1 MSGVVRAARGVTG
14 GAAGAVQSL
23 ASSAGSAVSNI
34 GTAITKAVDTVGTA
48 ATNIAKNPLPVIE
61 TIALVSAGVPPEA
74 ASAIVTYANGGSVKQ
89 AAIAYGA
96 VTAGQA
102 VAAEY
107 GAPATYGTTPG
118 SQQSAML
125 AAQDAGMPS
134 VTTSAIQGAGTGA
147 TAAALSGKSARDV
160 AKAGLA
166 GGVISGG
173 TQATTQ
179 AAGTQPG
186 SWSDV
191 GVQTIARQTL
201 SDAVGGK
208 ALPAGYTPATAPLSS
223 VTTTGA
229 GASPSSSAL
238 AQALR
243 TDLGAPIFG
252 GDKDKESPKSGWN
265 VESLRYMGGT
275 GEA

>member
-1 MSGVVRAARGVTG
+1 MSKVVKAVTAPVRAVTS
-14 GAAGAVQSL
+14 AV
-23 ASSAGSAVSNI
+23 ADVAGSAVKNL
-34 GTAITKAVDTVGTA
+34 GNAVTKAADTVGTA
-48 ATNIAKNPLPVIE
+48 VTNIAKNPLPALE
-61 TIALVSAGVPPEA
+61 TIALVSAGVPPNI
-74 ASAIVTYANGGSVKQ
+74 ASAAVTYANGGSAKQ
-89 AAIAYGA
+89 ALATYGA

-134 VTTSAIQGAGTGA
+134 VTTSTIQGATTGA
-147 TAAALSGKSARDV
+147 TGAALSGKSARDV

-166 GGVISGG
+166 GGFVSGG
-173 TQATTQ
+173 TQAASQ
-179 AAGTQPG
+179 SAGTQPG
-186 SWSDV
+186 SLAEF
-191 GVQTIARQTL
+191 GVQTIARQSL
-201 SDAVGGK
+201 SDIVGGK
-208 ALPAGYTPATAPLSS
+208 SLPAGYTPTTASTPTS

-229 GASPSSSAL
+229 GASPGSSAL

-243 TDLGAPIFG
+243 TDLGAPVFG
-252 GDKDKESPKSGWN
+252 GEKDKEGRKSGWN
-265 VESLRYMGGT
+265 VESLRYMGNV

>member
-1 MSGVVRAARGVTG
+1 MSKVVRAVT
-14 GAAGAVQSL
+14 APVRAVTS
-23 ASSAGSAVSNI
+23 AVADVAGSAVKNLGNAVTSAANTI
-34 GTAITKAVDTVGTA
+34 GTAVTAV
-48 ATNIAKNPLPVIE
+48 AKNPLPALE
-61 TIALVSAGVPPEA
+61 TIALVSAGVPPNI
-74 ASAIVTYANGGSVKQ
+74 ASAAVTYANGGSAKQ
-89 AAIAYGA
+89 ALISYGA
-96 VTAGQA
+96 VSAGQA

-147 TAAALSGKSARDV
+147 AGAALSGKSARDV

-166 GGVISGG
+166 GGFIGGG
-173 TQATTQ
+173 TQAASQ

-186 SWSDV
+186 SLAEF
-191 GVQTIARQTL
+191 GVQTIARQSL
-201 SDAVGGK
+201 SDIVGGK
-208 ALPAGYTPATAPLSS
+208 TLPAGYTPSTSTS

-229 GASPSSSAL
+229 GAAPGSSAL

-265 VESLRYMGGT
+265 IESLRYTGGT

>member
-1 MSGVVRAARGVTG
+1 MSKAVKTVTSPVR
-14 GAAGAVQSL
+14 SL
-23 ASSAGSAVSNI
+23 ASAVYDAGSGAVKNL
-34 GTAITKAVDTVGTA
+34 GNAINKAGNTVGA
-48 ATNIAKNPLPVIE
+48 AVTTIAKNPLPTLE
-61 TIALVSAGVPPEA
+61 TIALVSAGVPPNIA
-74 ASAIVTYANGGSVKQ
+74 AAAVTYANGGSAKQ
-89 AAIAYGA
+89 ALISYGA
-96 VTAGQA
+96 VSAGQA

-125 AAQDAGMPS
+125 AAQDVGMPS
-134 VTTSAIQGAGTGA
+134 VATSTIGGATTGA
-147 TAAALSGKSARDV
+147 TRAALSGKSARDV
-160 AKAGLA
+160 ATSGLA
-166 GGVISGG
+166 GGFISGG
-173 TQATTQ
+173 AQEASQ

-186 SWSDV
+186 SLAEF
-191 GVQTIARQTL
+191 GVQTIARQSL
-201 SDAVGGK
+201 SDIVGGK
-208 ALPAGYTPATAPLSS
+208 SLPAGYTPTTASTPTS

-229 GASPSSSAL
+229 GAAPGSSAL

-265 VESLRYMGGT
+265 VESLRYMGNS